1 MEGYRTV
8 CFVIEGWQSSV
19 KQRPFVGLAVATV
32 CLSRWES
39 LEEEKEPRNTAS
51 KGGISF

>member
-1 MEGYRTV
+1 MEGCRAV
-8 CFVIEGWQSSV
+8 CFLTGGWQSSV

-32 CLSRWES
+32 CLAGWES
-39 LEEEKEPRNTAS
+39 LEEERAHRSTTS